1 MGPTQEDVAR
11 KAKVS
16 RALVSLVMR
25 GSPNVSDT
33 RRRRVLRVAE
43 ELGYRPNAFAR
54 SLASKRL
61 HTIGV
66 LINDVTNPYFGG
78 VYSSLAAA
86 AEEAGFDLLVA
97 PGTRSAAK
105 ESALVRTL
113 LEHRVAGLALLSPL
127 MPTKELRGLTRS
139 WPTVLIGRD
148 TSLPGV
154 DIVTTDEHQ
163 AARLVLEHLTGLG
176 HRDIVHVTGGSNRSA
191 KDRAKAY
198 RAGMRELGLE
208 PREIAGAFSHEG
220 GQEAAREIAGLSPVP
235 TAVIAANDLVAV
247 GAMGVFESQGLRV
260 PDDIS
265 VVGYDDSQIARLDLV
280 QLTSVC
286 QGVTQFGSAAIELLV
301 RRIEDA
307 DAPRV
312 VERIET
318 TLVERRTTA
327 PPRQSRVKAARKRS
341 SARSS
346 SPDANAS
353 SPTTPAYPASARAR
367 ATAG

>member
-1 MGPTQEDVAR
+1 MGPTQEDVAK

-33 RRRRVLRVAE
+33 RRRRVLRAAE
-43 ELGYRPNAFAR
+43 ELGYRPNAYAR

-97 PGTRSAAK
+97 PGTRSAIK

-113 LEHRVAGLALLSPL
+113 LEHRVAGLALLSPM
-127 MPTKELRGLTRS
+127 MPTKELRSLTAS
-139 WPTVLIGRD
+139 WPTVLIGREA
-148 TSLPGV
+148 SLGGV
-154 DIVTTDEHQ
+154 DVVTTDEHQ

-176 HRDIVHVTGGSNRSA
+176 HRDIVQITGGSNRSA

-198 RAGMRELGLE
+198 RAVMRELGLE
-208 PREIAGAFSHEG
+208 PREVAGAFSHEA
-220 GQEAAREIAGLSPVP
+220 GQEAAREIVEMSPLP
-235 TAVIAANDLVAV
+235 TAVIAANDLIAV
-247 GAMGVFESQGLRV
+247 GAMGVFEAHGLRV

-280 QLTSVC
+280 QLTSIC
-286 QGVTQFGSAAIELLV
+286 QGIDLFGSAAIELLV
-301 RRIEDA
+301 KRID
-307 DAPRV
+307 DPDTPRV

-318 TLVERRTTA
+318 TLVERRTTC
-327 PPRQSRVKAARKRS
+327 PPGRSRVNAARNRS
-341 SARSS
+341 SA
-346 SPDANAS
+346 
-353 SPTTPAYPASARAR
+353 
-367 ATAG
+367 